1 MVDCARKR
9 MYGSAT
15 ALNGMD
21 VITRTSLFV
30 LLVKTPRS
38 IKLLM
43 IVPNVPILS
52 ASRDRFPI
60 LQLDA
65 PKNVTATD
73 DDGYFDT

>member
-1 MVDCARKR
+1 MVTARRR

-15 ALNGMD
+15 ALNGME

-52 ASRDRFPI
+52 ASTRSIPHSSAR
-60 LQLDA
+60 
-65 PKNVTATD
+65 
-73 DDGYFDT
+73 